1 MLSRASSMMIEPA
14 KFRHKGSFK
23 SYTEALQNND
33 VVPSKTL
40 SETIPVWYC
49 FLSGSGLLL
58 GQMTEIEVNQ
68 DWQQLL
74 LDDSIVFRFSS
85 LLLREF
91 FAKKSIFFETMGR
104 EYSLVKLQNINGE
117 SVYHLGKLEAVK

>member
-1 MLSRASSMMIEPA
+1 MRATSKLIEPA
-14 KFRHKGSFK
+14 AFRHKGSFK
-23 SYTEALQNND
+23 SYTQDLKNND
-33 VVPSKTL
+33 VVPSRTL
-40 SETIPVWYC
+40 SETIPVWYS
-49 FLSGSGLLL
+49 FLSGSGLLM

-68 DWQQLL
+68 DWQQML
-74 LDDSIVFRFSS
+74 LDDSILFRFSS

-117 SVYHLGKLEAVK
+117 SIYHLARLEAVK